1 MIKVNLKEAKGDLE
15 HLVDEA
21 ADGEEVIITRGDGAR
36 FRIVP
41 WPEAASR
48 PSTSEPLPGVIGNS
62 LDRYIGVW
70 SAEEEAEF
78 LKSIEVF
85 EEIDESLWP

>member
-21 ADGEEVIITRGDGAR
+21 AEGEEVIITRGDGAR
-36 FRIVP
+36 FRLVP
-41 WPEAASR
+41 LPEAAGR
-48 PSTSEPLPGVIGNS
+48 PSSSEPLPGVVGTS

-70 SAEEEAEF
+70 STEEEAEF

-85 EEIDESLWP
+85 EEIDESLWS

>member
-1 MIKVNLKEAKGDLE
+1 MIKVDLKAAKGDLE

-21 ADGEEVIITRGDGAR
+21 AEGEEVIITRGDGAR

-41 WPEAASR
+41 WSEAAGH
-48 PSTSEPLPGVIGNS
+48 PAPLTGVIGSS
-62 LDRYIGVW
+62 LDPYIGVW

-78 LKSIEVF
+78 GKSVEVF
-85 EEIDESLWP
+85 EEIDESFWS

>member
-15 HLVDEA
+15 HLVDSA
-21 ADGEEVIITRGDGAR
+21 AEGEEVILTRGDGAR

-41 WPEAASR
+41 WPEAVER
-48 PSTSEPLPGVIGNS
+48 PSSPEPLLGVIGTS

-70 SAEEEAEF
+70 SAEEEEEF

>member
-1 MIKVNLKEAKGDLE
+1 MIKVDLTAAKGDLE

-21 ADGEEVIITRGDGAR
+21 AEGEEVIITRGDGAR

-41 WPEAASR
+41 WPEAAGHPPASM
-48 PSTSEPLPGVIGNS
+48 PPVGVIGNS

-78 LKSIEVF
+78 RKSIEVF
-85 EEIDESLWP
+85 EEIDESFWS